1 MEFTKQMYNREIF
14 QKLQQSS
21 DILTLKSRN
30 RNIAALKNHLSL
42 SRQHKNVH
50 IPLHKNVVKGHKYVI
65 QASER
70 GQMVFIVFILAK
82 QKEK

>member
-1 MEFTKQMYNREIF
+1 MYNREIF
-14 QKLQQSS
+14 QKLQQNSG
-21 DILTLKSRN
+21 ILSLKSRN
-30 RNIAALKNHLSL
+30 RNIVALKSHLSL

-50 IPLHKNVVKGHKYVI
+50 IPLHKNAVKGYKYVT

-70 GQMVFIVFILAK
+70 GQMVFIVEVFILAK